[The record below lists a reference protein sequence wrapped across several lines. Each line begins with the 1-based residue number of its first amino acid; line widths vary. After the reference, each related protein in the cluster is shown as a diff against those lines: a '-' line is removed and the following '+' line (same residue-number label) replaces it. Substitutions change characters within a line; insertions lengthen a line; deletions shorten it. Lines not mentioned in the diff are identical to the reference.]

1 MSVASPDL
9 IAVSSP
15 ALASSVKISAALVRW
30 VTWKAVHTLVVNA
43 VSGLTPAYIVLPT
56 IALAAALM
64 PSVASCV
71 GAATKFTPN
80 VDESAAL
87 TALTLTA

>member
-1 MSVASPDL
+1 
-9 IAVSSP
+9 
-15 ALASSVKISAALVRW
+15 
-30 VTWKAVHTLVVNA
+30 VHTLVVNA

-80 VDESAAL
+80 VDESVAL
-87 TALTLTA
+87 TALTLTAFTPLFEDRAWTALTCSTWITLGHYFNA